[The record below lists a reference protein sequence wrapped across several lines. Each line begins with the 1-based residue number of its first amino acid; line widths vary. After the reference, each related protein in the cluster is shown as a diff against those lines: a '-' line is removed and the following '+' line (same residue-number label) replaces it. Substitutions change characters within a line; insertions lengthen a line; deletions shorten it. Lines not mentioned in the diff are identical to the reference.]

1 MSEIVHTIISKIRKV
16 KKKLGIDLTME
27 IKKNNKMTSTKLEK
41 IQKINLLLAELHD
54 EIPRTD
60 TERKIIYSIRGILGQ
75 MQQYWE
81 GDYYDI
87 DYVTEKCNLIRIESL
102 GIKN

>member
-1 MSEIVHTIISKIRKV
+1 MTSN
-16 KKKLGIDLTME
+16 
-27 IKKNNKMTSTKLEK
+27 NNKKLEK
-41 IQKINLLLAELHD
+41 IQKINLLLAELYD
-54 EIPRTD
+54 EIPRED

-81 GDYYDI
+81 GGYYAI
-87 DYVTEKCNLIRIESL
+87 DYVTEKCNLIRLESL